1 MLHKLDTIVASVLK
15 FIVMGCCIAIALIL
29 FARVIMRFTPM
40 TFELSW
46 TDEVVEWMMAWMIFC
61 ASTPE
66 RKPLPCSTC

>member
-40 TFELSW
+40 TFELS
-46 TDEVVEWMMAWMIFC
+46 
-61 ASTPE
+61 
-66 RKPLPCSTC
+66 